1 MFVFQVTG
9 CQRNGLLVHWDIF
22 HTNGASEFGTV
33 STMGGPL
40 MERILGFT
48 VLKPNE
54 KMFLRLKYVNNILLW
69 TVPFLF

>member
-1 MFVFQVTG
+1 MGFWSIGT
-9 CQRNGLLVHWDIF
+9 
-22 HTNGASEFGTV
+22 TNGASEFGTV

-40 MERILGFT
+40 MERILGFI

-54 KMFLRLKYVNNILLW
+54 EMFLRLKYVNNILLW